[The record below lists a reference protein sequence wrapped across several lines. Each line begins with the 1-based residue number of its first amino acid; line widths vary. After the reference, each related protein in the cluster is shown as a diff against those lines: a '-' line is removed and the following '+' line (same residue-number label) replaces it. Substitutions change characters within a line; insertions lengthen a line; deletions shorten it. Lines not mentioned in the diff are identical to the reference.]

1 MGKTKSAGKDRIKL
15 AHWRQACR
23 EVLPVIKFS
32 KNLLFNPAKI
42 QAFGI
47 RCSFN
52 NIAKILNAF
61 NCKWTVVTI
70 DSAAEGST
78 LLTFIKNQG
87 LECFTKPRAD
97 GCLEVS
103 AVIQYSSLEEF
114 LNKAAKN
121 VSASVAA
128 ETVSQSVNR
137 SKNKGKAVAV
147 GAQASIDTLI
157 DRGSEWLLGSTKAKA
172 AKIVVNTVKS
182 TFSFTFGISIEA
194 LFSRHHSR

>member
-1 MGKTKSAGKDRIKL
+1 M
-15 AHWRQACR
+15 
-23 EVLPVIKFS
+23 IKFS

-61 NCKWTVVTI
+61 NCKWAVVTI

-114 LNKAAKN
+114 LNKAIDEEPENIFVLCLRDPAN
-121 VSASVAA
+121 SAMCLQHSYEKLVIAGIA
-128 ETVSQSVNR
+128 DV
-137 SKNKGKAVAV
+137 
-147 GAQASIDTLI
+147 
-157 DRGSEWLLGSTKAKA
+157 
-172 AKIVVNTVKS
+172 
-182 TFSFTFGISIEA
+182 FISISLDESAFLICMNKA
-194 LFSRHHSR
+194 LVSPQDIYARVKALRLN